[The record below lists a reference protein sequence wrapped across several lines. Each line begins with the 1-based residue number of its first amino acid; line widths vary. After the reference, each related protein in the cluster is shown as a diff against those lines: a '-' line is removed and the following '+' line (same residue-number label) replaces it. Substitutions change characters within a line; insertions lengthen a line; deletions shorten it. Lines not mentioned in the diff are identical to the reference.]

1 MAELR
6 RVFRAPGPPRLSAGP
21 AVAPELA
28 VRFRPY
34 SVGVPALHLMRSG
47 CLSHPGALAA
57 RTRSPWNTPASAQNA
72 HGFAGPLARRPA
84 GTHRRTVQA
93 THSSAPPDARTVP
106 GLSKSAAGG
115 SSPAACDP
123 ARRSRG
129 SRPWV
134 GEGRLADPFLRFLPQ
149 LSPLL
154 PQLLVRL
161 LCFPLAA
168 GWVRLLAA
176 LAPASS
182 PPGLLLF
189 VRVSFAFPLP

>member
-1 MAELR
+1 MAELL

-72 HGFAGPLARRPA
+72 HGFAGPPTRWNAQ
-84 GTHRRTVQA
+84 THCAT
-93 THSSAPPDARTVP
+93 THSSAPRDARAVP
-106 GLSKSAAGG
+106 GPGKSAAGG

-123 ARRSRG
+123 ARRSGG

-134 GEGRLADPFLRFLPQ
+134 GEGRLADPFLPFLPQ

-154 PQLLVRL
+154 PQLSVRL
-161 LCFPLAA
+161 LCFPFAA
-168 GWVRLLAA
+168 GWVRLLAT

>member
-28 VRFRPY
+28 VRFRPS

-84 GTHRRTVQA
+84 GTQGRTVQRLPRPLHGTRA
-93 THSSAPPDARTVP
+93 RCLGRASRLLEAPAPRPVTLPVAPGDHGPGSEREGWRIPSCLSSHNSLLCSHNSRSGFCAFPSLR
-106 GLSKSAAGG
+106 GG
-115 SSPAACDP
+115 S
-123 ARRSRG
+123 
-129 SRPWV
+129 
-134 GEGRLADPFLRFLPQ
+134 
-149 LSPLL
+149 
-154 PQLLVRL
+154 
-161 LCFPLAA
+161 
-168 GWVRLLAA
+168 
-176 LAPASS
+176 AS
-182 PPGLLLF
+182 
-189 VRVSFAFPLP
+189 